1 MATPPVRNNTVLWT
15 PLAASLPNTT
25 LPQWF
30 APLALSNFVF
40 PYSGMDM
47 PTPQPVHIEAAP
59 ALRPDLLARAIGSPS
74 LGVNTDSVAVSVKG
88 RPEDARATIRV
99 QNGGSGLLVWSAVS
113 DEKWLVVDPPAGV
126 ALGSDLP
133 CRQDCAKAST
143 ITVTV
148 NPTLLSS
155 ASAAGTLR
163 IASPNGG
170 PDRTVRVDVDASF
183 EVGAPGVS
191 RGD

>member
-1 MATPPVRNNTVLWT
+1 MATPPTRNAAVLWT

-30 APLALSNFVF
+30 APLQVSNFVF

-47 PTPQPVHIEAAP
+47 PTPQPVHIDAAP
-59 ALRPDLLARAIGSPS
+59 ALRPDLVSRALGAPS
-74 LGVNTDSVAVSVKG
+74 LGLSADGVSVSVKG
-88 RPEDARATIRV
+88 RPEDARATVRV
-99 QNGGSGLLVWSAVS
+99 QNAGSGLLVWSAVS
-113 DEKWLVVDPPAGV
+113 DEKWLLADPPAGV

-133 CRQDCAKAST
+133 CRLDCSKAAT
-143 ITVTV
+143 IAITV
-148 NPTLLSS
+148 NPTLLPS

-163 IASPNGG
+163 ISSPNGG
-170 PDRTVRVDVDASF
+170 PERTVRVEVDASF